1 MLQILRRAEGRGFGI
16 FRWGRTSQVEIS
28 KLSHPDSGEACSRRS
43 SSRSEGSENEMLS
56 PPKAGITG
64 TRAIM
69 HFGAGGA
76 ALPCAR
82 LTGRQYRSPGM
93 DDRWIWEA
101 GRRAKGRRGL
111 DVGGFSLQSQN
122 GLQPTRQD
130 FPFLSWGS
138 RLTSLLRRPVT
149 RALPFMARCH
159 FSSFE
164 NVPGRK
170 QG

>member
-1 MLQILRRAEGRGFGI
+1 ML
-16 FRWGRTSQVEIS
+16 
-28 KLSHPDSGEACSRRS
+28 
-43 SSRSEGSENEMLS
+43 N
-56 PPKAGITG
+56 PPKPGITG
-64 TRAIM
+64 TRAIT

-82 LTGRQYRSPGM
+82 LTGRGYGSPGM
-93 DDRWIWEA
+93 EDRRIWEA
-101 GRRAKGRRGL
+101 GRRATGRRGL
-111 DVGGFSLQSQN
+111 DVGGFSLQSQS
-122 GLQPTRQD
+122 GLQPT
-130 FPFLSWGS
+130 LSWGS

-170 QG
+170 QGQGSALRCPRSQQFQFLSLHCSYSSGTLLFQGFVGLSFQPSPDCRSQKLRVLT